1 MLRIQPVPAFKD
13 NYIWLIG
20 RPDTPRVAVVDPGDA
35 RPLLRYCAE
44 HGLEPCAIL
53 ITHHHRDHTGGVRE
67 LLCHYSVPVYGPA
80 HETIPGLTHPL
91 GEGAQVTLSG
101 IGLTLQV
108 LELPGHTRAPL
119 AYAGEGM
126 LFCGDTLFTGGCG
139 YLFEGTAAQM
149 YASLARLAA
158 LPGETQVYCGHEYT
172 LENLNFAL
180 HVEPDNPDLRARIS
194 AARRLREQGRPTVPA
209 TIEEERRTNPFL
221 RCHIQQVIDAAEKY
235 AGHRLSTPD
244 QVFTVVRRWK
254 DDLDALA

>member
-1 MLRIQPVPAFKD
+1 
-13 NYIWLIG
+13 
-20 RPDTPRVAVVDPGDA
+20 
-35 RPLLRYCAE
+35 
-44 HGLEPCAIL
+44 
-53 ITHHHRDHTGGVRE
+53 
-67 LLCHYSVPVYGPA
+67 GPA

-91 GEGAQVTLSG
+91 GADAQVTLSG

-194 AARRLREQGRPTVPA
+194 ATRRLREQGLPTVPA

-235 AGHRLSTPD
+235 AGRRLSAPD
-244 QVFTVVRRWK
+244 QVFAVVRRWK
-254 DDLDALA
+254 DDLDALT